1 MAVSRKVV
9 DPRIDIGQNR
19 GAGVGITWLFALFV
33 IGSIGDRVGIEHVG
47 QKLATR
53 FGLDLCIQ
61 FIVNILLAVVSTNM
75 WQIMWPLDSQAG
87 LAAAFEHGQFLE
99 LWRLNLWLS

>member
-1 MAVSRKVV
+1 V
-9 DPRIDIGQNR
+9 
-19 GAGVGITWLFALFV
+19 GV
-33 IGSIGDRVGIEHVG
+33 EHVG

-53 FGLDLCIQ
+53 FGLDLSIQ
-61 FIVNILLAVVSTNM
+61 FIVNILLAVVSANM

-87 LAAAFEHGQFLE
+87 LAAAFERGQFLE